1 MTPLSMLRTIAG
13 ISVGGQLYVPHL
25 LKEVRAIPAMGEPGR
40 FDYRPAREARTF
52 TPLDQSR
59 PNPKVVPI
67 APEHHRMVVEGMWQ
81 VVNQGG
87 TGGAMQM
94 AGFDVAGKTGTAQVV
109 SLGKDVGE
117 NKDHSWFVAY
127 APAHKPEIAS
137 IALIENVGFG
147 GKFAAPA
154 SKAVY
159 EVYYRKTRPNEAP
172 PPEAAETKTVNSQV
186 GLQ

>member
-1 MTPLSMLRTIAG
+1 MLRTIAG
-13 ISVGGQLYVPHL
+13 ISVGGKLFVPHL
-25 LKEVRAIPAMGEPGR
+25 LKEVRAIPAMGEAGK
-40 FDYRPAREARTF
+40 FDYRPERVARAF
-52 TPLDQSR
+52 SPLDASR

-67 APEHHRMVVEGMWQ
+67 SAEHHRMVVEGMWQ
-81 VVNQGG
+81 VVNAGG
-87 TGGAMQM
+87 TGASMQM

-109 SLGKDVGE
+109 SLGKDTGE

-127 APAHKPEIAS
+127 APAYKPEIAS

-159 EVYYRKTRPNEAP
+159 EVYYRKTRPESAQP
-172 PPEAAETKTVNSQV
+172 AEIARR
-186 GLQ
+186 

>member
-1 MTPLSMLRTIAG
+1 
-13 ISVGGQLYVPHL
+13 
-25 LKEVRAIPAMGEPGR
+25 
-40 FDYRPAREARTF
+40 
-52 TPLDQSR
+52 
-59 PNPKVVPI
+59 VPI
-67 APEHHRMVVEGMWQ
+67 SPEHHKMVVEGMWQ
-81 VVNQGG
+81 VVNQPGG

-127 APAHKPEIAS
+127 APSYKPEIAS
-137 IALIENVGFG
+137 IALVENVGFG

-154 SKAVY
+154 TKAVY
-159 EVYYRKTRPNEAP
+159 EVYYRKTRPDAAP
-172 PPEAAETKTVNSQV
+172 PEVAENKATKSQA

>member
-1 MTPLSMLRTIAG
+1 
-13 ISVGGQLYVPHL
+13 
-25 LKEVRAIPAMGEPGR
+25 
-40 FDYRPAREARTF
+40 
-52 TPLDQSR
+52 
-59 PNPKVVPI
+59 
-67 APEHHRMVVEGMWQ
+67 
-81 VVNQGG
+81 
-87 TGGAMQM
+87 MQM

-154 SKAVY
+154 TRAVY
-159 EVYYRKTRPNEAP
+159 EIYYRKTRPNEAP
-172 PPEAAETKTVNSQV
+172 PQDVAELKTGKSQA
-186 GLQ
+186 GQQ